1 MARLSKETKKAIS
14 EYEKDAKEKNWKNF
28 ATLKNIRKRLNL

>member
-14 EYEKDAKEKNWKNF
+14 EYEKDVKEKNWKSF
-28 ATLKNIRKRLNL
+28 VTLKKIKKRLNL